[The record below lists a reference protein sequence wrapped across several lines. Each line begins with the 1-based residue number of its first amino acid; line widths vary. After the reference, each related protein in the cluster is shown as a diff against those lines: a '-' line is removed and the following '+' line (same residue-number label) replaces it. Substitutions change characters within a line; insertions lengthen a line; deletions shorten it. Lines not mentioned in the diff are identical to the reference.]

1 MINAIQEALAPV
13 GQTSDYNRADG
24 FGYVTPTRE
33 CGPTGREPSMEFQIR
48 NKTFI
53 SSMVGIAAAVAV
65 AGSANTAVAGVSLWD
80 FRDFTIGTA
89 PTSNNGGN
97 TGVAAGNPFPLW
109 QTSLEKLG
117 TSMTGSG
124 GKVNVVLSTDNSSSA
139 SFYLTSSTPVN
150 LTGTTSFDSN
160 VTSTNGVAAQW
171 GVNVWDGNGLG
182 AYMNFAEVTGNTV
195 GLLSFSTSSN
205 WHTDAGFGWSQVI
218 GVDLRFFR
226 FGTGATAP
234 SFSFDSFTAV
244 GAVPA
249 PGALALLGAAGLVGA
264 RRRRA

>member
-1 MINAIQEALAPV
+1 M
-13 GQTSDYNRADG
+13 
-24 FGYVTPTRE
+24 
-33 CGPTGREPSMEFQIR
+33 R

-150 LTGTTSFDSN
+150 LTGTTSFDIN